1 MSFPVFDRVVA
12 ITPGNDFIRLPQ
24 TDPQNPGALIHY
36 QYQVG
41 FLCTVGGTITVLTW
55 TNETQT
61 LPIVASNIP
70 LGIRAQK
77 VTAATATGLFL
88 CLRSN

>member
-1 MSFPVFDRVVA
+1 MDFVFDRVVA
-12 ITPGNDFIRLPQ
+12 ITPGPDFIRLPA
-24 TDPQNPGALIHY
+24 TDPSNPSAIITY

-41 FLCTVGGTITVLTW
+41 FICTVGGTITVLTW
-55 TNETQT
+55 TNETQV

-77 VTAATATGLFL
+77 VTAATATGIFL
-88 CLRSN
+88 CLRNN